1 MSISLVRDDS
11 YETGIL
17 ISFTV
22 LLKLLAQAA
31 SKSMV
36 LMTISLH
43 TEMICRQDAKIP
55 INFDLANIIMNLL
68 L

>member
-31 SKSMV
+31 SMV

>member
-31 SKSMV
+31 SMV

-43 TEMICRQDAKIP
+43 TEMIRRQDAKIP
-55 INFDLANIIMNLL
+55 VNFDLANIIMNLL